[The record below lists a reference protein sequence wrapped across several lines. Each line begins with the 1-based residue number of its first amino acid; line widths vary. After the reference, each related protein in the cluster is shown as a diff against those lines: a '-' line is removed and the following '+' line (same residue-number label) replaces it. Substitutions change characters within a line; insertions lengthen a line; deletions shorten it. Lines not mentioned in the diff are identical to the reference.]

1 MPLLS
6 PKTANYQADIFS
18 ILPKTYSFRKRTMLR
33 QAQHKSLTPSRSK
46 PCPVWHPLPFDH
58 HGYFYPLQQPTL
70 PCDSK
75 NQRRSPAM
83 TCPRHRPPGQVCL
96 LKWTPNLFPRNSCR
110 KSKDEFRRMK
120 DEVPST
126 NGKRIHELGAVIR
139 VFVEKIRGW
148 SFRPTCSRVI
158 PATRFASF
166 RRESCRAAFSPFS

>member
-75 NQRRSPAM
+75 SQRRSPAM
-83 TCPRHRPPGQVCL
+83 TCPWHRPPGQVCL
-96 LKWTPNLFPRNSCR
+96 LKWTPNLFPRNSR
-110 KSKDEFRRMK
+110 QTLRSLFGGSHVAPRSPQFRFSKWGDVRHLHRTAF
-120 DEVPST
+120 
-126 NGKRIHELGAVIR
+126 GAVQVR
-139 VFVEKIRGW
+139 TEGSGTLEFFYLYW
-148 SFRPTCSRVI
+148 LW
-158 PATRFASF
+158 
-166 RRESCRAAFSPFS
+166 

>member
-6 PKTANYQADIFS
+6 PKTANCQADIFS

-75 NQRRSPAM
+75 SQRRSPAM
-83 TCPRHRPPGQVCL
+83 TCPWHRPPGQVCL
-96 LKWTPNLFPRNSCR
+96 LKWTPNLFPRNSCHTLR
-110 KSKDEFRRMK
+110 GLFCGGHLAPRSPHFRTLKMGRCPKDRGVGRA
-120 DEVPST
+120 
-126 NGKRIHELGAVIR
+126 G
-139 VFVEKIRGW
+139 VFLW
-148 SFRPTCSRVI
+148 
-158 PATRFASF
+158 
-166 RRESCRAAFSPFS
+166 